1 MRRGVRAA
9 APVAVAV
16 FFVGISFGVV
26 ARPLMG
32 AVAPIVMSLV
42 VFAGSAQFAATAVL
56 ADGGT
61 AVAAIAAG
69 ILLNAR
75 FVPMGIALAA
85 SLPGGRLRRALEGQ
99 AVVDA
104 SWAIANRGGGRFD
117 RDTLLGATL
126 AQYPAWALGTIVGIL
141 AGDQLG
147 DPRDLG
153 LDAIFPAFFLIL
165 LVDELRERPAVAA
178 AALAAAMAL
187 VLVPVAPP
195 GIPVLAAGLVALL
208 GLRER

>member
-1 MRRGVRAA
+1 M
-9 APVAVAV
+9 
-16 FFVGISFGVV
+16 
-26 ARPLMG
+26 
-32 AVAPIVMSLV
+32 
-42 VFAGSAQFAATAVL
+42 
-56 ADGGT
+56 
-61 AVAAIAAG
+61 
-69 ILLNAR
+69 
-75 FVPMGIALAA
+75 
-85 SLPGGRLRRALEGQ
+85 
-99 AVVDA
+99 
-104 SWAIANRGGGRFD
+104 
-117 RDTLLGATL
+117 
-126 AQYPAWALGTIVGIL
+126 GIL